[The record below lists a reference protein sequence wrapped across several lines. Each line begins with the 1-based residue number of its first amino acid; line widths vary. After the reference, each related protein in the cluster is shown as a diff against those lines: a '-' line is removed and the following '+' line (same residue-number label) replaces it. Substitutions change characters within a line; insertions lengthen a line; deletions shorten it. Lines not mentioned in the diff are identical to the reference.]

1 MTIKLQA
8 IYILILMDQCGLP
21 MTPSL
26 KLIASLPALL
36 VLSNCSYSNNTEKA
50 NTTSEANNN
59 KAESAQVLR
68 IAAAANLAGVLPAVI
83 DAYETSDTQTSEAQ
97 NKKTQKPKI
106 EVTYAS
112 SGKLFAQINS
122 GAPYD
127 IFLSADQ
134 DFPAKYAQQQATAK
148 VTTQVPFTYTR
159 GQLALYSSNHDLGT
173 LKTLDKASL
182 QQLFITQPSENKT
195 AIKITLANPEL
206 APYGAS
212 AKNFLQQQ
220 GIYDELNDSKKLIQ
234 AENIGQ
240 AFQYAHTATT
250 DYGFV
255 ALSQLISAKVPV
267 SKYIILQPESYP
279 AILQNG
285 IVIRN
290 SAQATDFSDYLQ
302 SELAQKLFAEAGY
315 LSVGSTPSATGLS
328 E

>member
-1 MTIKLQA
+1 MNLN
-8 IYILILMDQCGLP
+8 
-21 MTPSL
+21 L
-26 KLIASLPALL
+26 KLIATLPFYLL
-36 VLSNCSYSNNTEKA
+36 LASCSNDAKTAQTHPDSQ
-50 NTTSEANNN
+50 SET
-59 KAESAQVLR
+59 SAQHSTDVLR

-83 DAYETSDTQTSEAQ
+83 DAYETSDTQTS
-97 NKKTQKPKI
+97 NNQKPKI

-134 DFPAKYAQQQATAK
+134 DFPAKYAQQQTSANATIQ
-148 VTTQVPFTYTR
+148 TPFTYTR

-182 QQLFITQPSENKT
+182 QHLFITQPSESKT
-195 AIKITLANPEL
+195 IIKITLANPEL
-206 APYGAS
+206 APYVAS
-212 AKNFLQQQ
+212 AKSFLQQQ
-220 GIYDELNDSKKLIQ
+220 GLYNTLSNKKVLIQ

-255 ALSQLISAKVPV
+255 ALSQLISAKLAD

-279 AILQNG
+279 AILQDG

-290 SAQATDFSDYLQ
+290 STQATDFSHYLQ
-302 SELAQKLFAEAGY
+302 SEPAQKLFAEAGY
-315 LSVGSTPSATGLS
+315 LPVGSTTSASGLS

>member
-1 MTIKLQA
+1 MNLN
-8 IYILILMDQCGLP
+8 
-21 MTPSL
+21 L
-26 KLIASLPALL
+26 KLIATLPFYLL
-36 VLSNCSYSNNTEKA
+36 LASCSSDAKIAQTHPDSQ
-50 NTTSEANNN
+50 SET
-59 KAESAQVLR
+59 SAQHSTDVLR

-83 DAYETSDTQTSEAQ
+83 DAYETSDTQTSK
-97 NKKTQKPKI
+97 NQKPKI

-148 VTTQVPFTYTR
+148 VKTQTPFTYTR

-212 AKNFLQQQ
+212 AKTFLQQQ
-220 GIYDELNDSKKLIQ
+220 GLYDTLSNKKVLIQ

-255 ALSQLISAKVPV
+255 ALSQLISAKVAD

-279 AILQNG
+279 AILQDG

-290 SAQATDFSDYLQ
+290 SAQATDFSNYLQ
-302 SELAQKLFAEAGY
+302 SGPAQKLFAEAGY
-315 LSVGSTPSATGLS
+315 LPVGSTTSATSSS

>member
-1 MTIKLQA
+1 MNLN
-8 IYILILMDQCGLP
+8 
-21 MTPSL
+21 L
-26 KLIASLPALL
+26 KLIATLPFYLL
-36 VLSNCSYSNNTEKA
+36 LASCSNDAKTAQTHPDSQ
-50 NTTSEANNN
+50 SET
-59 KAESAQVLR
+59 SAQHSTDVLR

-83 DAYETSDTQTSEAQ
+83 DAYETSDTQTS
-97 NKKTQKPKI
+97 NNQKPKI

-134 DFPAKYAQQQATAK
+134 DFPAKYAQQQTSANATIQ
-148 VTTQVPFTYTR
+148 TPFTYTR

-182 QQLFITQPSENKT
+182 QHLFITQPSESKT
-195 AIKITLANPEL
+195 IIKITLANPEL

-212 AKNFLQQQ
+212 AKSFLQQQ
-220 GIYDELNDSKKLIQ
+220 GLYNTLSNKKVLIQ

-255 ALSQLISAKVPV
+255 ALSQLISAKLAD

-279 AILQNG
+279 AILQDG

-290 SAQATDFSDYLQ
+290 STQATDFSHYLQ
-302 SELAQKLFAEAGY
+302 SNPAQKLFAEAGY
-315 LSVGSTPSATGLS
+315 LPVG
-328 E
+328 

>member
-1 MTIKLQA
+1 MNLN
-8 IYILILMDQCGLP
+8 
-21 MTPSL
+21 L
-26 KLIASLPALL
+26 KLIATLPIYLL
-36 VLSNCSYSNNTEKA
+36 LTSCSNDAKTAQTHPDSQ
-50 NTTSEANNN
+50 SET
-59 KAESAQVLR
+59 SAQHSTDVLR

-83 DAYETSDTQTSEAQ
+83 DAYETSDTQTSK
-97 NKKTQKPKI
+97 NQKPKI

-134 DFPAKYAQQQATAK
+134 DFPAKYAQQQATANAM
-148 VTTQVPFTYTR
+148 VQTPFTYTR

-182 QQLFITQPSENKT
+182 QQLFITQPSHSKT

-212 AKNFLQQQ
+212 AKAFLQQQ
-220 GIYDELNDSKKLIQ
+220 GLYDTLSNKKVLIQ

-279 AILQNG
+279 AILQDG

-290 SAQATDFSDYLQ
+290 SAQATDFSHYLQ
-302 SELAQKLFAEAGY
+302 SEPAQKLFAEAGY
-315 LSVGSTPSATGLS
+315 LSVGSASGLS

>member
-1 MTIKLQA
+1 MNLN
-8 IYILILMDQCGLP
+8 
-21 MTPSL
+21 L
-26 KLIASLPALL
+26 KLIATLPFYLL
-36 VLSNCSYSNNTEKA
+36 LPSCSNDAE
-50 NTTSEANNN
+50 TTQAPTDSQSETSTQQFP
-59 KAESAQVLR
+59 EVLR

-83 DAYETSDTQTSEAQ
+83 DAYEGSGPQTSDTQT
-97 NKKTQKPKI
+97 NKNKKPKI

-134 DFPAKYAQQQATAK
+134 DFPAKYARQQATAN
-148 VTTQVPFTYTR
+148 TTVQTPFSYTR
-159 GQLALYSSNHDLGT
+159 GQLALYSSNHDLDT
-173 LKTLDKASL
+173 LKTLSKANL
-182 QQLFITQPSENKT
+182 QQLFINQPSESKT
-195 AIKITLANPEL
+195 AVKITLANPEL

-212 AKNFLQQQ
+212 AKAFLQQQ
-220 GIYDELNDSKKLIQ
+220 GLYDTLSDKKVLIQ

-240 AFQYAHTATT
+240 AFQYTHTATT

-255 ALSQLISAKVPV
+255 ALSQLISAKVAD

-279 AILQNG
+279 AILQDG

-302 SELAQKLFAEAGY
+302 SKTAQNLFAEAGY
-315 LSVGSTPSATGLS
+315 LPVRSTTSATGLS

>member
-1 MTIKLQA
+1 MNLN
-8 IYILILMDQCGLP
+8 
-21 MTPSL
+21 L
-26 KLIASLPALL
+26 KLIATLPFYLL
-36 VLSNCSYSNNTEKA
+36 LASCSNDAKTAQAPIDSQ
-50 NTTSEANNN
+50 SET
-59 KAESAQVLR
+59 SAQQSTDVLR

-83 DAYETSDTQTSEAQ
+83 DVYETSDTQTSESQ
-97 NKKTQKPKI
+97 TDKNQKPKI

-122 GAPYD
+122 GAPYN

-134 DFPAKYAQQQATAK
+134 DFPAKYAQQQTTANATVQK
-148 VTTQVPFTYTR
+148 PFTYTR
-159 GQLALYSSNHDLGT
+159 GQLALYSSNHDLST

-182 QQLFITQPSENKT
+182 QQLFITQPSQSKT

-212 AKNFLQQQ
+212 AKAFLKQQDL
-220 GIYDELNDSKKLIQ
+220 YDTLSDKKVLIQ

-255 ALSQLISAKVPV
+255 ALSQLISAKVAD
-267 SKYIILQPESYP
+267 SKYIILQPKSYP
-279 AILQNG
+279 AILQDG

-302 SELAQKLFAEAGY
+302 SEPAQKLFAEAGY
-315 LSVGSTPSATGLS
+315 LPVGSTTSAIGS
-328 E
+328 SK

>member
-1 MTIKLQA
+1 MNLN
-8 IYILILMDQCGLP
+8 
-21 MTPSL
+21 L
-26 KLIASLPALL
+26 KLIATLPFYLL
-36 VLSNCSYSNNTEKA
+36 LASCSNDAKTAQTHPDSQ
-50 NTTSEANNN
+50 SET
-59 KAESAQVLR
+59 SAQHSTDVLR

-83 DAYETSDTQTSEAQ
+83 DAYETSDTQTSK
-97 NKKTQKPKI
+97 NQKPKI

-134 DFPAKYAQQQATAK
+134 DFPAKYAQQQTSANATIQ
-148 VTTQVPFTYTR
+148 TPFTYTR

-173 LKTLDKASL
+173 LKTSDKSSL

-212 AKNFLQQQ
+212 AKAFLQQQ
-220 GIYDELNDSKKLIQ
+220 GLYNTLSNKKVLIQ

-255 ALSQLISAKVPV
+255 ALSQLISAKLAD

-279 AILQNG
+279 AILQDG

-290 SAQATDFSDYLQ
+290 SAQATDFSHYLQ
-302 SELAQKLFAEAGY
+302 SEPAQKLFAEAGY
-315 LSVGSTPSATGLS
+315 LPVGSTPSATGLS

>member
-1 MTIKLQA
+1 MNLN
-8 IYILILMDQCGLP
+8 
-21 MTPSL
+21 L
-26 KLIASLPALL
+26 KLIATLPFYLL
-36 VLSNCSYSNNTEKA
+36 LASCSNEAKTAQAPTGSQSE
-50 NTTSEANNN
+50 TSTQQ
-59 KAESAQVLR
+59 STDVLR

-83 DAYETSDTQTSEAQ
+83 DAYETSDTQTSESQ
-97 NKKTQKPKI
+97 NKQRPRI

-134 DFPAKYAQQQATAK
+134 DFPAKYAQQKATANAT
-148 VTTQVPFTYTR
+148 VQTPFTYTR

-173 LKTLDKASL
+173 LKALDKASL
-182 QQLFITQPSENKT
+182 QQLFITQPSQSKT

-212 AKNFLQQQ
+212 AKAFLQQQ
-220 GIYDELNDSKKLIQ
+220 GLYDTLSNKKVLIQ

-255 ALSQLISAKVPV
+255 ALSQLISAKVAD

-279 AILQNG
+279 AILQDG

-290 SAQATDFSDYLQ
+290 SAQATDFSHYLQ
-302 SELAQKLFAEAGY
+302 SEPAQELFAEAGY
-315 LSVGSTPSATGLS
+315 LPVGSTTSATGLS

>member
-1 MTIKLQA
+1 MNLN
-8 IYILILMDQCGLP
+8 
-21 MTPSL
+21 L
-26 KLIASLPALL
+26 KLIATLPFYLL
-36 VLSNCSYSNNTEKA
+36 LASCSNDAKTAQTHPDSQ
-50 NTTSEANNN
+50 SET
-59 KAESAQVLR
+59 SAQHSTDVLR

-83 DAYETSDTQTSEAQ
+83 DAYETSDTQTS
-97 NKKTQKPKI
+97 NNQKPKI

-134 DFPAKYAQQQATAK
+134 DFPAKYAQQQTSANATIQ
-148 VTTQVPFTYTR
+148 TPFTYTR

-182 QQLFITQPSENKT
+182 QHLFITQPSESKT
-195 AIKITLANPEL
+195 IIKITLANPEL

-212 AKNFLQQQ
+212 AKSFLQQQ
-220 GIYDELNDSKKLIQ
+220 GLYNTLSNKKVLIQ

-255 ALSQLISAKVPV
+255 ALSQLISAKLAD

-279 AILQNG
+279 AILQDG

-290 SAQATDFSDYLQ
+290 STQATDFSHYLQ
-302 SELAQKLFAEAGY
+302 SEPAQKLFAEAGY
-315 LSVGSTPSATGLS
+315 LPVG
-328 E
+328 

>member
-1 MTIKLQA
+1 MNLN
-8 IYILILMDQCGLP
+8 
-21 MTPSL
+21 L
-26 KLIASLPALL
+26 KLIATLPIYLL
-36 VLSNCSYSNNTEKA
+36 LASCSNDAKTEQAPSQSK
-50 NTTSEANNN
+50 SET
-59 KAESAQVLR
+59 SAQQSTEVLR
-68 IAAAANLAGVLPAVI
+68 IAAAANLAGVLPTVI
-83 DAYETSDTQTSEAQ
+83 NAYETSDAQTSEAQ
-97 NKKTQKPKI
+97 TNKNQKPKI

-134 DFPAKYAQQQATAK
+134 DFPAKYVQQEASTN
-148 VTTQVPFTYTR
+148 VTVQTPFTYTR
-159 GQLALYSSNHDLGT
+159 GQLALYSSNHDLGS

-182 QQLFITQPSENKT
+182 QQLFITQPSESKT

-212 AKNFLQQQ
+212 AKAFLQQQ
-220 GIYDELNDSKKLIQ
+220 GLYDTLSNKKVLIQ

-267 SKYIILQPESYP
+267 SKYFILQPESYP
-279 AILQNG
+279 AILQDG

-290 SAQATDFSDYLQ
+290 STQATDFSDYLQ
-302 SELAQKLFAEAGY
+302 SGPAQKLFAEAGY
-315 LSVGSTPSATGLS
+315 LPVGSTTSATGLS
-328 E
+328 K